1 MSLRKY
7 EVAKWW
13 KLGAAYGFMGCS
25 YVPDAPKDSVC
36 VAALNDG
43 WRWAR
48 LHPDTD
54 FLNAFL
60 QREGLEP
67 LHMVGISNA
76 EITPMGGDTANTKA
90 EGRDS
95 RTLPRLVGG
104 TIHEEIK

>member
-76 EITPMGGDTANTKA
+76 EITPMGGDTAN
-90 EGRDS
+90 
-95 RTLPRLVGG
+95 
-104 TIHEEIK
+104 HELLHVRN